1 MNASRLGALDS
12 RYAPTPHDTAAAED
26 FALSPHLGRSLRTL
40 RRLSKLLPNWDSY
53 GGLPPAERALAIA
66 SQLLGDIASE
76 MAGAAVRDGMPYH
89 IAPLADGGILLEWET
104 RGNGDELA
112 VDISADGECGYLR
125 ITGMGARRT
134 FDEQDGVPSMRVH
147 TMVADF
153 LLGGS

>member
-1 MNASRLGALDS
+1 MPRRR
-12 RYAPTPHDTAAAED
+12 RYALPHRAEV
-26 FALSPHLGRSLRTL
+26 A
-40 RRLSKLLPNWDSY
+40 
-53 GGLPPAERALAIA
+53 
-66 SQLLGDIASE
+66 
-76 MAGAAVRDGMPYH
+76 
-89 IAPLADGGILLEWET
+89 ILLEWET